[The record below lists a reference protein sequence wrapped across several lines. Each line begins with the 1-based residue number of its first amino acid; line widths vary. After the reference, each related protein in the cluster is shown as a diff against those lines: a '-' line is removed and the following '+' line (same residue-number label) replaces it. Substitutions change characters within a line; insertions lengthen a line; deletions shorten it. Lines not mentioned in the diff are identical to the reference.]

1 MVLSLLLGMRILLL
15 FYLKMLIQFCLSD
28 QKYREFSGSCITRCI
43 ARKELI
49 HMLHAQLTN
58 QRQLIVSQF
67 GFSAI
72 QTT

>member
-1 MVLSLLLGMRILLL
+1 MYYTLHSW
-15 FYLKMLIQFCLSD
+15 
-28 QKYREFSGSCITRCI
+28 
-43 ARKELI
+43 KELI

-72 QTT
+72 QTTLIGCVDGVVESGLRAFRRSVLWN